1 MQIQKQLRRFTS
13 ACVIIYTFGTCITF
27 LIIIGDQFDRL
38 LASLYGHTF
47 CHYWYMNR
55 DFTMTASCV
64 LLILPLCYS
73 KKIDFLRVPSAIGVL
88 AIFYI
93 IALIIYEK
101 FYGGFTPG
109 PIKTA
114 PSAWTDVFL
123 VVPDICFG
131 YQCHVSV
138 IPIYSCMRHRTIPK
152 FTIASFTAGRHPSC
166 IHRFCHLQKMSKILH
181 CVNHV

>member
-1 MQIQKQLRRFTS
+1 MI
-13 ACVIIYTFGTCITF
+13 VYTFGTCITF

-47 CHYWYMNR
+47 CHHWYMNR
-55 DFTMTASCV
+55 DFTMTASCI
-64 LLILPLCYS
+64 LLILPFCYS
-73 KKIDFLRVPSAIGVL
+73 KKIDFLRVPSAVGVI

-93 IALIIYEK
+93 IALIVYEK

-114 PSAWTDVFL
+114 PTAWTDVFL

-152 FTIASFTAGRHPSC
+152 FTIASFTAGKQAAIPQSAA
-166 IHRFCHLQKMSKILH
+166 IVLAIKDTKYE
-181 CVNHV
+181 NTN

>member
-1 MQIQKQLRRFTS
+1 M
-13 ACVIIYTFGTCITF
+13 YTFGTCITF

-47 CHYWYMNR
+47 CFFWYMNR
-55 DFTMTASCV
+55 DFTMTLSSV
-64 LLILPLCYS
+64 LFILPLCYS
-73 KKIDFLRVPSAIGVL
+73 QKIDFLRVPSAIGVF

-109 PIKTA
+109 EIKTA
-114 PSAWTDVFL
+114 PSAWTDIFL

-152 FTIASFTAGRHPSC
+152 FTLASFTAGNASLI
-166 IHRFCHLQKMSKILH
+166 IH
-181 CVNHV
+181 